1 MSVAADID
9 VASPTIAGHP
19 FVVRDR
25 AGGVL
30 NLHVGLGGQP
40 LVALARALAKLD
52 GVRVTGGPEGAG
64 RARCFLVHCPG
75 FKMVLSVAEGDD
87 DDFALALVSRAPQAA
102 LAVMSDLG
110 SLLERVMSEP
120 PPPVAATPAAR
131 FVSSRTS
138 PSSRTSSSL
147 RGSAL
152 AQGKPLGRTTELRR
166 KTPLARGP
174 FRRS

>member
-1 MSVAADID
+1 MM
-9 VASPTIAGHP
+9 IAGRP

-30 NLHVGLGGQP
+30 NLQIALGGEP

-52 GVRVTGGPEGAG
+52 GVRVAGGPESTG
-64 RARCFLVHCPG
+64 RERCFLVHCLG
-75 FKMVLSVAEGDD
+75 FKIVLSVAEGDD
-87 DDFALALVSRAPQAA
+87 VALALVSRAPQAA

-120 PPPVAATPAAR
+120 PPPAEPHVPPR
-131 FVSSRTS
+131 SSGRA
-138 PSSRTSSSL
+138 SL
-147 RGSAL
+147 RGSKL
-152 AQGKPLGRTTELRR
+152 VQGKPLRRTTALRR
-166 KTPLARGP
+166 KTPLSRGP

>member
-1 MSVAADID
+1 MSVAADITP
-9 VASPTIAGHP
+9 PTIAGRP

-30 NLHVGLGGQP
+30 NLHVTLGGEP
-40 LVALARALAKLD
+40 LVALARALGKLD
-52 GVRVTGGPEGAG
+52 GVRVTGGPESAG
-64 RARCFLVHCPG
+64 RERCFLVHCLG

-87 DDFALALVSRAPQAA
+87 VALALVSRVPQAA

-120 PPPVAATPAAR
+120 PPPPPVERFAPPRAT
-131 FVSSRTS
+131 
-138 PSSRTSSSL
+138 RTSSSL
-147 RGSAL
+147 RGSKL
-152 AQGKPLGRTTELRR
+152 QQGKPLGRTTELRR
-166 KTPLARGP
+166 KTPLSRGP

>member
-1 MSVAADID
+1 MSVGADI
-9 VASPTIAGHP
+9 ASPTIAGRP
-19 FVVRDR
+19 FVVGDR

-30 NLHVGLGGQP
+30 NLRIALGGEP

-64 RARCFLVHCPG
+64 RDRCFLVHCLG

-87 DDFALALVSRAPQAA
+87 VALALVSRAPQAA

-120 PPPVAATPAAR
+120 PSPPPVERFAPPRAT
-131 FVSSRTS
+131 
-138 PSSRTSSSL
+138 RTSSSL
-147 RGSAL
+147 RGSSL
-152 AQGKPLGRTTELRR
+152 AQGKPLARKTGLTR
-166 KTPLARGP
+166 KTPLSRGP

>member
-1 MSVAADID
+1 MSVAADI
-9 VASPTIAGHP
+9 SPPTIAGRP

-30 NLHVGLGGQP
+30 NLSVALGGEP

-52 GVRVTGGPEGAG
+52 GVRVTGGPESAG
-64 RARCFLVHCPG
+64 RERCFLVHCLG

-87 DDFALALVSRAPQAA
+87 VALALVSRAPPAA

-120 PPPVAATPAAR
+120 PPPPPVERFAPPRAT
-131 FVSSRTS
+131 
-138 PSSRTSSSL
+138 RTSSSL

-152 AQGKPLGRTTELRR
+152 AQGKPLARTTELRR